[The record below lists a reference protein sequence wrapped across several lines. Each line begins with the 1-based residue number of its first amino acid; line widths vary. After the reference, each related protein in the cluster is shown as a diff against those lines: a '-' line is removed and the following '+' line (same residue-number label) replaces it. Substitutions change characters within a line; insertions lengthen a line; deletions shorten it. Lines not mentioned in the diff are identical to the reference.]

1 MLQAVINPAAPS
13 KKEHTFGTRVFR
25 TGDKLMQTKN
35 NYDIDWESGDKT
47 GQGVFNGDIGILEK
61 IDEDE
66 MILCVRFDDRLAK
79 IPFEF
84 SSDMDFA
91 YAVTIHKSQGNEFPA
106 VIIPVTGINMYLQYR
121 NLLYTAVTRARE
133 IIILVGT
140 AETVKA
146 MVDNNR
152 KQKRYSALKFFLMSG
167 DRK

>member
-1 MLQAVINPAAPS
+1 
-13 KKEHTFGTRVFR
+13 
-25 TGDKLMQTKN
+25 
-35 NYDIDWESGDKT
+35 
-47 GQGVFNGDIGILEK
+47 
-61 IDEDE
+61 